1 MPKNP
6 LNVDEYLLQGCMR
19 CNLGGTPDCKV
30 HLWSNI
36 IIALRDIVLS
46 FNLQEEIKWGVPTYT
61 WNGKNI
67 LNLSA
72 FKSHAALAFFK
83 GALIQDSKD
92 ILVKPGERSQASRY
106 LKFTALEEV
115 SIHLNTIKDY
125 IAQAIEIEQ
134 KGLKINFNVVEE
146 AMPIELAEALKADSF
161 FESAFFALTPGRQRG
176 YKIFIAQAKQKGT
189 RQKRVEACKPKIMQ
203 GVGLHD
209 KYQRKK

>member
-1 MPKNP
+1 MAKIP

-19 CNLGGTPDCKV
+19 CNLGGTLDCKV
-30 HLWSNI
+30 HLWSDI
-36 IIALRDIVLS
+36 IIALRALVLD
-46 FNLQEEIKWGVPTYT
+46 FDLKEEIKWGVPTYT

-67 LNLSA
+67 LNVSA
-72 FKSHAALAFFK
+72 FKSHAALALFK

-106 LKFTALEEV
+106 LKFTTMEEV
-115 SIHLNTIKDY
+115 SIQLHTIKDY

-134 KGLKINFNVVEE
+134 QGLKIKFNKVEE
-146 AMPIELAEALKADSF
+146 AMPVELAEALKADSLL
-161 FESAFFALTPGRQRG
+161 ESAFFALTPGRQRG

-209 KYQRKK
+209 KYRKN